1 MSTWTLARQP
11 RAMNLK
17 RMLINRVIFST
28 VLTVLIGL
36 AYLLSIGITTWLCPL
51 TRIG

>member
-1 MSTWTLARQP
+1 MSTWTPARHP
-11 RAMNLK
+11 RALNLK
-17 RMLINRVIFST
+17 RMLINRVIFSAVVT
-28 VLTVLIGL
+28 ILLGL

>member
-1 MSTWTLARQP
+1 MSTWTPARRQRPLSLRRMLLAR
-11 RAMNLK
+11 L
-17 RMLINRVIFST
+17 LFST
-28 VLTVLIGL
+28 VLTALIGL